1 MMPSQKTLSF
11 AGCQWTWRSFQ
22 QECSGGG
29 CWNLTEICR
38 RFQAIKKEMEAPS
51 HVHDVGKASGHTR
64 NCTEF
69 LPRIMEAIG
78 QPNSW
83 WSEAQKW
90 KTVSSAWSMNWRG
103 HFCGIVGEKGVLCV
117 LGGTHPRTTWNTS
130 RHLLRMPYASHVSL
144 LILSLC
150 FRCMISNHYDYDP
163 NAVKAECKHD
173 MHTHIPII
181 TYKMYN
187 LLFLVC
193 PDNLYIFS
201 ACYSYSEDSPRWR
214 VHKWV

>member
-51 HVHDVGKASGHTR
+51 YVHDVGQASSHTP

-69 LPRIMEAIG
+69 SPRIMEAIG

-103 HFCGIVGEKGVLCV
+103 HFCGIVGEKGVFYVSWGEHILGQLEIHHDIYCV
-117 LGGTHPRTTWNTS
+117 CRM
-130 RHLLRMPYASHVSL
+130 LRMFPCWSWVFASDVWSS
-144 LILSLC
+144 II
-150 FRCMISNHYDYDP
+150 MITIQ
-163 NAVKAECKHD
+163 
-173 MHTHIPII
+173 MQ
-181 TYKMYN
+181 
-187 LLFLVC
+187 
-193 PDNLYIFS
+193 
-201 ACYSYSEDSPRWR
+201 
-214 VHKWV
+214 

>member
-1 MMPSQKTLSF
+1 MLPSQTTLSF

-38 RFQAIKKEMEAPS
+38 RFQAIKKEMEALS
-51 HVHDVGKASGHTR
+51 HVQDVGQASSHTR

-103 HFCGIVGEKGVLCV
+103 ALLRDSRGKGCVLCV
-117 LGGTHPRTTWNTS
+117 LGEHILGQLEVHHDICCVCRM
-130 RHLLRMPYASHVSL
+130 LRMFPADLESL
-144 LILSLC
+144 LQMYDHESLWLRSKC
-150 FRCMISNHYDYDP
+150 STSWIQTW
-163 NAVKAECKHD
+163 
-173 MHTHIPII
+173 HTHSH
-181 TYKMYN
+181 TNYN
-187 LLFLVC
+187 
-193 PDNLYIFS
+193 I
-201 ACYSYSEDSPRWR
+201 
-214 VHKWV
+214 